1 MSFEA
6 LTANYFIFS
15 LFYAFS
21 AYIGYGILPIL
32 FSKIGLTNN
41 EYVNKKHEL
50 VKRKSTIINFDPFKD
65 HTDQENLNKIN

>member
-1 MSFEA
+1 M
-6 LTANYFIFS
+6 FS

-41 EYVNKKHEL
+41 EYVNKKHEYAR
-50 VKRKSTIINFDPFKD
+50 RKSININFDPLKEN
-65 HTDQENLNKIN
+65 TDEENLNKNN

>member
-1 MSFEA
+1 
-6 LTANYFIFS
+6 

-50 VKRKSTIINFDPFKD
+50 VKRKSMNINFDPNKSELE
-65 HTDQENLNKIN
+65 ENLNKIN